1 MAMGLFTP
9 LDIFP
14 PFFPIYG
21 TDLGIFCISLSLY
34 FSISSQDRVP
44 LISVPFHRQVPRASS
59 LVRRYLVELPKS
71 HRKPSREAP
80 ELFTNLQLELNTP
93 LNRLFQMKYMNLEQ
107 SNIREIHF

>member
-1 MAMGLFTP
+1 MANRLFTP

-14 PFFPIYG
+14 PFANVRS
-21 TDLGIFCISLSLY
+21 DLDIFYISLFLH

-80 ELFTNLQLELNTP
+80 ELFTNLQLELNT
-93 LNRLFQMKYMNLEQ
+93 Q
-107 SNIREIHF
+107 SSFPNEIYES